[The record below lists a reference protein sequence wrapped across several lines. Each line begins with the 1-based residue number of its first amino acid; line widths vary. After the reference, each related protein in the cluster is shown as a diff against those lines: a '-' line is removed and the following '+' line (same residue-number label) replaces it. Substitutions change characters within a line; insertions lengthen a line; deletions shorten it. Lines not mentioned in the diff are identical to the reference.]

1 MYVTKWNTYF
11 NFYGLGDGVSYTTY
25 DMSPLPISKVTILY
39 LVTSLTQFGRE
50 EAEQDFITVMTD
62 QRRPGIPFEK
72 SKPPKGTLSFVRDQ
86 VNPWAARGEFMI
98 PMQVIRFIIYSV

>member
-62 QRRPGIPFEK
+62 QRRPGYHLRRVNHLKAPFL
-72 SKPPKGTLSFVRDQ
+72 LS
-86 VNPWAARGEFMI
+86 GI
-98 PMQVIRFIIYSV
+98 K